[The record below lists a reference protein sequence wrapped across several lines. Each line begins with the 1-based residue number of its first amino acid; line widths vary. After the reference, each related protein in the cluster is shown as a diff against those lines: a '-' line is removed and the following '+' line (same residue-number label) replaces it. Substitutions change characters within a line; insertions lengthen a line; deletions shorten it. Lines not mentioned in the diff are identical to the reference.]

1 MKKRLLSKLIL
12 ILVLISTIS
21 TFASA
26 DQRMDKSPSAAS
38 NHTSIDTDSSATT
51 EQESKQKP
59 YVEDGVLMCSCGIP
73 YFEHLEQNK
82 NKDEIHLLA
91 PTCGCGG
98 IILTTVTKYEWFYT
112 GTQKKCIHHYY
123 RDDYE
128 MERKVIT
135 KYNCNNC
142 SYLEYISDSEYKWE
156 CRGW

>member
-1 MKKRLLSKLIL
+1 MKKRSLAKLIL

-21 TFASA
+21 PFVSA
-26 DQRMDKSPSAAS
+26 DQKVDKSPY
-38 NHTSIDTDSSATT
+38 TPIDTESSVAT
-51 EQESKQKP
+51 EQEAKQNP

-98 IILTTVTKYEWFYT
+98 VILTIVTEYEWFYT
-112 GTQKKCIHHYY
+112 GAQRKCIHHYY
-123 RDDYE
+123 GDDYE
-128 MERKVIT
+128 MERKVVT

-142 SYLEYISDSEYKWE
+142 SYLEYVSSSENKWE